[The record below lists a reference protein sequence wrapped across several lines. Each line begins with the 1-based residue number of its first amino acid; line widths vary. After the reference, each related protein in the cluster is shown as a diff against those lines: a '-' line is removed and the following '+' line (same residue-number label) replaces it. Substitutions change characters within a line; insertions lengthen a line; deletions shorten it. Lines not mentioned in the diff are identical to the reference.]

1 MVAYIRSDLDFILA
15 QIKVAEKHAA
25 YIANPLDPN
34 AAPLY
39 GVGLAGQAGSVP
51 SYNLSIGLRTVD
63 GQNNNLLPG
72 QEKWGA
78 ADMQFPELL
87 DPAFRPA
94 ENVPGNFLPPGAPAV
109 PTSYAPSNNPGSMVF
124 DSSLRTISN
133 LIVDQTLGNPAAIMK
148 GLQSGGIVE
157 ATLANVALVQAIY
170 NAFKPALDAEY
181 QARVVMQNAK
191 AAANAAQRRR
201 RLHRSRRGRT
211 GGARRLRRGDGG
223 ARPHGSTIWKPRARS
238 AMRASS
244 RSGSRWTA
252 TTSRSPTSRR
262 TSACR
267 PRSIPGSLC
276 SASSSITVW
285 ISSTRAAAAPCSFR
299 CSRTIRC
306 TCRAARP
313 TSWC

>member
-25 YIANPLDPN
+25 YIVNPLDPN

-39 GVGLAGQAGSVP
+39 GAGLAGQVGSVP

-78 ADMQFPELL
+78 ADMPFPELL
-87 DPAFRPA
+87 DPTFRPA

-133 LIVDQTLGNPAAIMK
+133 LIVDQTLANPAAIMK

-157 ATLANVALVQAIY
+157 ATLANVALVQDIY

-191 AAANAAQRRR
+191 AAANQLSDGDESTVPGAAEQAAIDAFAAATAVHNDM
-201 RLHRSRRGRT
+201 LNDLAV
-211 GGARRLRRGDGG
+211 ARAVRDAGLEPFGITMDGDNVQVVNVSPDVGL
-223 ARPHGSTIWKPRARS
+223 S
-238 AMRASS
+238 APFNS
-244 RSGSRWTA
+244 WFT
-252 TTSRSPTSRR
+252 
-262 TSACR
+262 
-267 PRSIPGSLC
+267 L

-299 CSRTIRC
+299 SSRTIRC
-306 TCRAARP
+306 TCRVARP
-313 TSWC
+313 TSWS

>member
-25 YIANPLDPN
+25 YIVNPLDPN

-39 GVGLAGQAGSVP
+39 GAGLAGQVGSVP

-78 ADMQFPELL
+78 ADMPFPELL
-87 DPAFRPA
+87 DPTFRPA

-133 LIVDQTLGNPAAIMK
+133 LIVDQTLANPAAIMK

-157 ATLANVALVQAIY
+157 ATLANVALVQDIY

-181 QARVVMQNAK
+181 QARVVM
-191 AAANAAQRRR
+191 
-201 RLHRSRRGRT
+201 
-211 GGARRLRRGDGG
+211 
-223 ARPHGSTIWKPRARS
+223 
-238 AMRASS
+238 
-244 RSGSRWTA
+244 
-252 TTSRSPTSRR
+252 
-262 TSACR
+262 
-267 PRSIPGSLC
+267 
-276 SASSSITVW
+276 
-285 ISSTRAAAAPCSFR
+285 
-299 CSRTIRC
+299 
-306 TCRAARP
+306 
-313 TSWC
+313 